1 MPLIGSLPYEEMKKD
16 LNETIEERIR
26 QIKRYLDGTL
36 TPEEEK
42 ALRCWID
49 ESPSHSELLYRI
61 QDKSSLKK
69 RFHFRK
75 KENKEKSWKNIR
87 KRIYQKPKRK
97 TVLTRY
103 AAILL
108 IGLCLGIGY
117 KFIMEPRTK
126 DIKTTR
132 KTVIPPKGGYKAF
145 LKLAN
150 GEHYVLDG
158 QTEINT
164 RLDGAII
171 QSEDKGT
178 VTVTKEGSGSTERE
192 TQNNQIIVPKG
203 GEYKLIL
210 ADGTRVW
217 MNSLSELEFP
227 SRFTGKE
234 RRIKLSGEA
243 YFEVAKDKEKPFI
256 VEMGDN
262 EIKVLGTSFDINNYN
277 GKFVTTLVTG
287 KVEIV
292 IKKQGYLLHPSMQLR
307 EENGK
312 VTLSEVDTK
321 EFVAWKDGWFVFNKQ
336 RLEEV
341 LDILSRWYDIE
352 IIYKTPEI
360 KDLHFTGTIR
370 RHSDINE
377 MLNFLEKTGA
387 IKFTMQGRT
396 VEISK

>member
-1 MPLIGSLPYEEMKKD
+1 MKND

-26 QIKRYLDGTL
+26 LIKHYLDGTL

-42 ALRCWID
+42 ALRCWIE
-49 ESPSHSELLYRI
+49 ESPAHSELLYRI
-61 QDKSSLKK
+61 QDKSSLQK

-75 KENKEKSWKNIR
+75 KENKEKSWNTIR

-97 TVLTRY
+97 IVLTRY

-108 IGLCLGIGY
+108 IGVCLGIGY
-117 KFIMEPRTK
+117 KFIMEPQTK
-126 DIKTTR
+126 DTTITR
-132 KTVIPPKGGYKAF
+132 ETVIPPKGGYKAF

-164 RLDGAII
+164 RLDGTII
-171 QSEDKGT
+171 QSEEQGI
-178 VTVTKEGSGSTERE
+178 VTVTKDSGSTERE
-192 TQNNQIIVPKG
+192 AQNNQIIVPKG

-234 RRIKLSGEA
+234 RRIKLNGEA
-243 YFEVAKDKEKPFI
+243 YFEVVKDKEKPFI
-256 VEMGDN
+256 VEMVDN
-262 EIKVLGTSFDINNYN
+262 EIKVLGTSFNINNYD
-277 GKFVTTLVTG
+277 GSFVTTLVTG

-341 LDILSRWYDIE
+341 LDILSRWYDVE
-352 IIYKTPEI
+352 INYKTPEV

-396 VEISK
+396 VVISK

>member
-1 MPLIGSLPYEEMKKD
+1 MPPIGSLPYEEMKKD

-26 QIKRYLDGTL
+26 LIKHYLDGTL
-36 TPEEEK
+36 IPEEEK
-42 ALRCWID
+42 ALRCWIE
-49 ESPSHSELLYRI
+49 ESPTHSELLYRI
-61 QDKSSLKK
+61 QDKSSLQK

-75 KENKEKSWKNIR
+75 KENKEKSWNTIR

-97 TVLTRY
+97 IVLTRY

-108 IGLCLGIGY
+108 IGVCLGIGY
-117 KFIMEPRTK
+117 KFIMEPQTK
-126 DIKTTR
+126 DTTITR
-132 KTVIPPKGGYKAF
+132 ETVIPPKGGYKAF

-171 QSEDKGT
+171 QSEDQGI
-178 VTVTKEGSGSTERE
+178 VTVTKDSGSTERE
-192 TQNNQIIVPKG
+192 AQNNQIIVPKG

-234 RRIKLSGEA
+234 RRIKLNGEA
-243 YFEVAKDKEKPFI
+243 YFEVVKDKEKPFI

-262 EIKVLGTSFDINNYN
+262 EIKVLGTSFNINNYD
-277 GKFVTTLVTG
+277 GSFVTTLVTG

-341 LDILSRWYDIE
+341 LNILSRWYDVE
-352 IIYKTPEI
+352 INYKTPEV

-396 VEISK
+396 VVISK

>member
-1 MPLIGSLPYEEMKKD
+1 MKND

-26 QIKRYLDGTL
+26 LIKHYLDGTL

-42 ALRCWID
+42 ALRCWIE
-49 ESPSHSELLYRI
+49 ESPAHSELLYRI
-61 QDKSSLKK
+61 QDKSSLQK

-75 KENKEKSWKNIR
+75 KENKEKSWNTIR

-97 TVLTRY
+97 IVLTRY

-108 IGLCLGIGY
+108 IGVCLGIGY
-117 KFIMEPRTK
+117 KFIMEPQTK
-126 DIKTTR
+126 DTTITR
-132 KTVIPPKGGYKAF
+132 ETVIPPKGGYKAF

-164 RLDGAII
+164 RLDGTII
-171 QSEDKGT
+171 QSEEQGI
-178 VTVTKEGSGSTERE
+178 VTVTKDSGSTERE
-192 TQNNQIIVPKG
+192 AQNNQIIVPKG

-234 RRIKLSGEA
+234 RRIKLNGEA
-243 YFEVAKDKEKPFI
+243 YFEVVKDKEKPFI

-262 EIKVLGTSFDINNYN
+262 EIKVLGTSFNINNYD
-277 GKFVTTLVTG
+277 GSFVTTLVTG

-341 LDILSRWYDIE
+341 LDILSRWYDVE
-352 IIYKTPEI
+352 INYKTPEV

-396 VEISK
+396 VVISK

>member
-1 MPLIGSLPYEEMKKD
+1 MPPIGSLPYEEMKKD

-26 QIKRYLDGTL
+26 LIKHYLDGTL

-42 ALRCWID
+42 ALRCWIE
-49 ESPSHSELLYRI
+49 ESPTHSELLYRI
-61 QDKSSLKK
+61 QDKSSLQK

-75 KENKEKSWKNIR
+75 KENKEKSWNTIR

-97 TVLTRY
+97 IVLTRY

-108 IGLCLGIGY
+108 IGVCLGIGY
-117 KFIMEPRTK
+117 KFIMEPQTK
-126 DIKTTR
+126 DTTITR
-132 KTVIPPKGGYKAF
+132 ETVIPPKGGYKAF

-171 QSEDKGT
+171 QSEDQGI
-178 VTVTKEGSGSTERE
+178 VTVTKDSGSTERE
-192 TQNNQIIVPKG
+192 AQNNQIIVPKG

-234 RRIKLSGEA
+234 RRIKLNGEA
-243 YFEVAKDKEKPFI
+243 YFEVVKDKEKPFI

-262 EIKVLGTSFDINNYN
+262 EIKVLGTSFNINNYD
-277 GKFVTTLVTG
+277 GSFVTTLVTG

-341 LDILSRWYDIE
+341 LNILSRWYDVE
-352 IIYKTPEI
+352 INYKTPEV

-396 VEISK
+396 VVISK

>member
-1 MPLIGSLPYEEMKKD
+1 MPPIGSLPYEEMKKD

-26 QIKRYLDGTL
+26 LIKHYLDGTL

-42 ALRCWID
+42 ALRCWIE
-49 ESPSHSELLYRI
+49 ESPTHSELLYRI
-61 QDKSSLKK
+61 QDKSSLQK

-75 KENKEKSWKNIR
+75 KENKEKSWNTIR

-97 TVLTRY
+97 IVLTRY

-108 IGLCLGIGY
+108 IGVCLGIGY
-117 KFIMEPRTK
+117 KFIMEPQTK
-126 DIKTTR
+126 DTTITR
-132 KTVIPPKGGYKAF
+132 ETVIPPKGGYKAF

-171 QSEDKGT
+171 QSEDQGI
-178 VTVTKEGSGSTERE
+178 VTVTKDSGSTERE
-192 TQNNQIIVPKG
+192 AQNNQIIVPKG

-234 RRIKLSGEA
+234 RRIKLNGEA
-243 YFEVAKDKEKPFI
+243 YFEVVKDKEKPFI

-262 EIKVLGTSFDINNYN
+262 EIKVLGTSFNINNYD
-277 GKFVTTLVTG
+277 GSFVTTLVTG

-312 VTLSEVDTK
+312 VTLSKVDTK

-341 LDILSRWYDIE
+341 LNILSRWYDVE
-352 IIYKTPEI
+352 INYKTPEV

-396 VEISK
+396 VVISK

>member
-1 MPLIGSLPYEEMKKD
+1 MKKD

-26 QIKRYLDGTL
+26 LIKHYLDGTL

-42 ALRCWID
+42 ALRCWIE
-49 ESPSHSELLYRI
+49 ESPTHSELLYRI
-61 QDKSSLKK
+61 QDKSSLQK

-75 KENKEKSWKNIR
+75 KENKEKSWNTIR

-97 TVLTRY
+97 IVLTRY

-108 IGLCLGIGY
+108 IGVCLGIGY
-117 KFIMEPRTK
+117 KFIMEPQTK
-126 DIKTTR
+126 DTTITR
-132 KTVIPPKGGYKAF
+132 ETVIPPKGGYKAF

-171 QSEDKGT
+171 QSEDQGI
-178 VTVTKEGSGSTERE
+178 VTVTKDSGSTERE
-192 TQNNQIIVPKG
+192 AQNNQIIVPKG

-234 RRIKLSGEA
+234 RRIKLNGEA
-243 YFEVAKDKEKPFI
+243 YFEVVKDKEKPFI

-262 EIKVLGTSFDINNYN
+262 EIKVLGTSFNINNYD
-277 GKFVTTLVTG
+277 GSFVTTLVTG

-341 LDILSRWYDIE
+341 LNILSRWYDVE
-352 IIYKTPEI
+352 INYKTPEV

-396 VEISK
+396 VVISK

>member
-1 MPLIGSLPYEEMKKD
+1 MMPPIGSLPYEEMKKD

-26 QIKRYLDGTL
+26 LIKHYLDGTL

-42 ALRCWID
+42 ALRCWIE
-49 ESPSHSELLYRI
+49 ESPTHSELLYRI
-61 QDKSSLKK
+61 QDKSSLQK

-75 KENKEKSWKNIR
+75 KENKEKSWNTIR

-97 TVLTRY
+97 IVLTRY

-108 IGLCLGIGY
+108 IGVCLGIGY
-117 KFIMEPRTK
+117 KFIMEPQTK
-126 DIKTTR
+126 DTTITR
-132 KTVIPPKGGYKAF
+132 ETVIPPKGGYKAF

-171 QSEDKGT
+171 QSEDQGI
-178 VTVTKEGSGSTERE
+178 VTVTKDSGSTERE
-192 TQNNQIIVPKG
+192 AQNNQIIVPKG

-234 RRIKLSGEA
+234 RRIKLNGEA
-243 YFEVAKDKEKPFI
+243 YFEVVKDKEKPFI

-262 EIKVLGTSFDINNYN
+262 EIKVLGTSFNINNYD
-277 GKFVTTLVTG
+277 GSFVTTLVTG

-312 VTLSEVDTK
+312 VTLSKVDTK

-341 LDILSRWYDIE
+341 LNILSRWYDVE
-352 IIYKTPEI
+352 INYKTPEV

-396 VEISK
+396 VVISK

>member
-1 MPLIGSLPYEEMKKD
+1 MKKD

-26 QIKRYLDGTL
+26 LIKHYLDGTL

-42 ALRCWID
+42 ALRCWIE
-49 ESPSHSELLYRI
+49 ESPTHSELLYRI
-61 QDKSSLKK
+61 QDKSSLQK

-75 KENKEKSWKNIR
+75 KENKEKSWNTIR

-97 TVLTRY
+97 IVLTRY

-108 IGLCLGIGY
+108 IGVCLGIGY
-117 KFIMEPRTK
+117 KFIMEPQTK
-126 DIKTTR
+126 DTTITR
-132 KTVIPPKGGYKAF
+132 ETVIPPKGGYKAF

-171 QSEDKGT
+171 QSEDQGI
-178 VTVTKEGSGSTERE
+178 VTVTKDSGSTERE
-192 TQNNQIIVPKG
+192 AQNNQIIVPKG

-234 RRIKLSGEA
+234 RRIKLNGEA
-243 YFEVAKDKEKPFI
+243 YFEVVKDKEKPFI

-262 EIKVLGTSFDINNYN
+262 EIKVLGTSFNINNYD
-277 GKFVTTLVTG
+277 GSFVTTLVTG

-312 VTLSEVDTK
+312 VTLSKVDTK

-341 LDILSRWYDIE
+341 LNILSRWYDVE
-352 IIYKTPEI
+352 INYKTPEV

-396 VEISK
+396 VVISK

>member
-1 MPLIGSLPYEEMKKD
+1 MPPIGSLPYEEMKKD

-26 QIKRYLDGTL
+26 LIKHYLDGTL

-42 ALRCWID
+42 ALRCWIE
-49 ESPSHSELLYRI
+49 ESPTHSELLYRI
-61 QDKSSLKK
+61 QDKSSLQK

-75 KENKEKSWKNIR
+75 KENKEKSWNTIR

-97 TVLTRY
+97 IVLTRY

-108 IGLCLGIGY
+108 IGVCLGIGY
-117 KFIMEPRTK
+117 KFIMEPQTK
-126 DIKTTR
+126 DTTITR
-132 KTVIPPKGGYKAF
+132 ETVIPPKGGYKAF

-171 QSEDKGT
+171 QSEDQGI
-178 VTVTKEGSGSTERE
+178 VTVTKDSGSTERE
-192 TQNNQIIVPKG
+192 AQNNQIIVPKG

-210 ADGTRVW
+210 ADG
-217 MNSLSELEFP
+217 
-227 SRFTGKE
+227 KE
-234 RRIKLSGEA
+234 RRIKLNGEA
-243 YFEVAKDKEKPFI
+243 YFEVVKDKEKPFI

-262 EIKVLGTSFDINNYN
+262 EIKVLGTSFNINNYD
-277 GKFVTTLVTG
+277 GSFVTTLVTG

-341 LDILSRWYDIE
+341 LNILSRWYDVE
-352 IIYKTPEI
+352 INYKTPEV

-396 VEISK
+396 VVISK

>member
-1 MPLIGSLPYEEMKKD
+1 MKKD

-49 ESPSHSELLYRI
+49 ESPTHSELLYRI

-341 LDILSRWYDIE
+341 LDILSRWYDIK